1 MAKASNGNNKTARK
15 KNPTSI
21 ESASKRPVPVAVAAF
36 KSDGDLEELIR
47 QRAYELYEQEGRQ
60 EGRDQEYWFRAE
72 AEVRGR
78 RSA

>member
-21 ESASKRPVPVAVAAF
+21 DTAAKRPQPVAAAAF
-36 KSDGDLEELIR
+36 KADGDIEDRIR